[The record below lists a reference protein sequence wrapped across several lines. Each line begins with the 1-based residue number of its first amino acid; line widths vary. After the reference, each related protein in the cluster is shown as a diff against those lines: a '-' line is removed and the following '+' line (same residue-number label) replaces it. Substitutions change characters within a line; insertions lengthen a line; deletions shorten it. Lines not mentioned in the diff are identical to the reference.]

1 MEQNLV
7 WKSRGEKKESLEKVK
22 AWDVLEERNPLT
34 LSERELKVEA
44 VNDFKR
50 WALLEEVYW
59 RQKSREI
66 WLKES
71 DRNTRFF
78 HRMANSHR
86 RGNYIIKMK
95 INENRVTKDSGL
107 KHGIVDAFKSVLTD
121 TGEWK
126 ANIDG
131 LTFQSI
137 NEDDAS
143 KMENPFTVE
152 EIFTML
158 SNLNGDKAP
167 GPDGFMAFWQ
177 FSWDIVK
184 EDIMRLFK
192 DFHDSGEFVKNLNAT
207 FLVLVPKK
215 GGGGGGCRRFQGL

>member
-1 MEQNLV
+1 MEQNLF
-7 WKSRGEKKESLEKVK
+7 WKSRGEKKEALKKVK

-34 LSERELKVEA
+34 LSERELKIDV

-50 WALLEEVYW
+50 RALLEEVYW

-66 WLKES
+66 WLKEG
-71 DRNTRFF
+71 DRNTGFF
-78 HRMANSHR
+78 HRMENSHK
-86 RGNYIIKMK
+86 RGNHIIKMK
-95 INENRVTKDSGL
+95 INENWVTEDADL
-107 KHGIVDAFKSVLTD
+107 KLGIVGAFKSLLTD

-152 EIFTML
+152 EVFIAL
-158 SNLNGDKAP
+158 SNLNGDKAL
-167 GPDGFMAFWQ
+167 GPDGFTMAFWQ

-184 EDIMRLFK
+184 EYIMKLFK
-192 DFHDSGEFVKNLNAT
+192 DFHE
-207 FLVLVPKK
+207 P
-215 GGGGGGCRRFQGL
+215 